1 MLFYLGFPKETLP
14 EEGGPTLKLAIIG
27 AGISGLFAARELSG
41 RHEIEIFE
49 AAPQAGGHAYTV
61 EVEEEGRRFPIDMG
75 FIVYNQRNYPYFS
88 RMLSELRVPTTP
100 STMGF
105 AVYSKLGGFQFSGE
119 GLYGLLGHRRNLV
132 SPRFWRLIRGILRFH
147 RAGRQALED
156 QDSATLSQ
164 PTLAEFCDR
173 EGISELTRKNFLA
186 PMAGAIWSMP
196 RRDAMNFPALSL
208 LSFFEQHGLLSV
220 TNQPPWRTVA
230 GGSQS
235 YVNALVRSLDA
246 RVHLNAAVVRVQ
258 RAPDHVEL
266 FVNGETCYFDQVII
280 ATHSD
285 RALSILHQPSRS
297 ERDILRAIGYRDSEV
312 VLHCDRRL
320 LPSNPRV
327 WASWN
332 VALDKNP
339 NQGIGVTYLMNKLQP
354 LPSSTPWCVTLNSG
368 QEIDPNLIQHR
379 VSFAHPQLDA
389 AAIRAQQRWQEI
401 SGRQR
406 THYCGAYWRYGFH
419 EDGAWSGR
427 RAALNLSLRQR
438 EAA

>member
-1 MLFYLGFPKETLP
+1 MD
-14 EEGGPTLKLAIIG
+14 
-27 AGISGLFAARELSG
+27 
-41 RHEIEIFE
+41 
-49 AAPQAGGHAYTV
+49 
-61 EVEEEGRRFPIDMG
+61 VEEQGKRFPIDMG
-75 FIVYNQRNYPYFS
+75 FIVYNQRNYPYFNQ
-88 RMLSELRVPTTP
+88 MLEELQVPTAP

-105 AVYSKLGGFQFSGE
+105 AVYSKPGGFQFSGE
-119 GLYGLLGHRRNLV
+119 GLEGLLGHRRNLM
-132 SPRFWRLIRGILRFH
+132 SLRFWRLIKGILRFH
-147 RAGRQALED
+147 RAGRQALEAKGF
-156 QDSATLSQ
+156 DSHTQ

-173 EGISELTRKNFLA
+173 EGISDLTRKNFLA
-186 PMAGAIWSMP
+186 PMAGAIWSMS
-196 RRDAMNFPALSL
+196 RRDAMDFPALSL

-220 TNQPPWRTVA
+220 GHRPLWRTVV
-230 GGSQS
+230 GGSRR
-235 YVNALVRSLDA
+235 YVTALVESLDA
-246 RVHLNAAVVRVQ
+246 QIHLNATVVRVQ
-258 RAPDHVEL
+258 RTPDHVKV
-266 FVNGETCYFDQVII
+266 FVNGESCYFDQVII

-285 RALSILHQPSRS
+285 RALSILSQPSRS
-297 ERDILRAIGYRDSEV
+297 EREILSAIRTRDSEV
-312 VLHCDRRL
+312 VLHCDRRF

-332 VALDKNP
+332 VALDKDP
-339 NQGIGVTYLMNKLQP
+339 REGIGVTYLMNKLQP

-389 AAIRAQQRWQEI
+389 AAILAQQRWKEI

-427 RAALNLSLRQR
+427 RAALNLRLRQR